1 MDKTNRKIIDSYV
14 AIHDGR
20 TFTLS
25 HIPNGSI
32 IVIKFSIE
40 RFSNIYSSFETFII
54 SKYTDKTG
62 AELIYFTSITNPV
75 MGISFVI
82 DVNKESIWQ
91 HYNPNNLDITTLNF
105 GFDKKYLEIVAIY
118 DRLITTLDNKKRD
131 NPYKLYG
138 WKKYELTPIFLREFK
153 YDYDY
158 E

>member
-1 MDKTNRKIIDSYV
+1 MNENNRKIVGSYV

-32 IVIKFSIE
+32 VVIKFTSS
-40 RFSNIYSSFETFII
+40 RFNEIYFSFETFII
-54 SKYTDKTG
+54 SKYTDKSG
-62 AELIYFTSITNPV
+62 DDIVQFTSITDPV
-75 MGISFVI
+75 MGIKFTINVM
-82 DVNKESIWQ
+82 KENIWYY
-91 HYNPNNLDITTLNF
+91 YNPKNIDIQEINF

-118 DRLITTLDNKKRD
+118 DRPITTLDNRKKS
-131 NPYKLYG
+131 NQYKLYG

-153 YDYDY
+153 YDY

>member
-32 IVIKFSIE
+32 IVIKFTSS
-40 RFSNIYSSFETFII
+40 RFNDIYFSFETFII

-62 AELIYFTSITNPV
+62 ADLICFTSVTDPV
-75 MGISFVI
+75 MGRSFII
-82 DVNKESIWQ
+82 DVNKENIW
-91 HYNPNNLDITTLNF
+91 HYYNPKNIDIQEINF
-105 GFDKKYLEIVAIY
+105 EFDKKYLEIVAIY
-118 DRLITTLDNKKRD
+118 DRPITTLDNKKQC
-131 NPYKLYG
+131 NQYKLYG

-153 YDYDY
+153 YDY

>member
-14 AIHDGR
+14 TIHDGR

-82 DVNKESIWQ
+82 DVNKESICY
-91 HYNPNNLDITTLNF
+91 HYNPKNLDITMLNF

-118 DRLITTLDNKKRD
+118 DRLITTLDNKKRG
-131 NPYKLYG
+131 NLYKLYG

-153 YDYDY
+153 YDY

>member
-1 MDKTNRKIIDSYV
+1 MDKTNRKIIGSYV

-32 IVIKFSIE
+32 IVIKFTSSGFNDIY
-40 RFSNIYSSFETFII
+40 FSFDTFII

-62 AELIYFTSITNPV
+62 ADLICFTSVTDPV
-75 MGISFVI
+75 MGRSFII
-82 DVNKESIWQ
+82 DVNKENIW
-91 HYNPNNLDITTLNF
+91 HYYNPKNIDIQEINF

-118 DRLITTLDNKKRD
+118 DRPITTLDNKKRC
-131 NPYKLYG
+131 NQYKLYG
-138 WKKYELTPIFLREFK
+138 WKKYELTPVFLREFK
-153 YDYDY
+153 YDY

>member
-1 MDKTNRKIIDSYV
+1 MNEKNRKIIGSYV

-32 IVIKFSIE
+32 VVIKFTSS
-40 RFSNIYSSFETFII
+40 RFHDIYFSFETFII
-54 SKYTDKTG
+54 SKYTDKNG
-62 AELIYFTSITNPV
+62 DDIVYFTSVTDPV
-75 MGISFVI
+75 MGRSFII
-82 DVNKESIWQ
+82 DVNKENIW
-91 HYNPNNLDITTLNF
+91 HYYNPKNIDITTLNF

-118 DRLITTLDNKKRD
+118 DRPITTLDNKKRC
-131 NPYKLYG
+131 NQYKLYG

-153 YDYDY
+153 YDY

>member
-1 MDKTNRKIIDSYV
+1 MYKTNRKIIDSYV

-32 IVIKFSIE
+32 VVIKFTSS
-40 RFSNIYSSFETFII
+40 RFNEIYFSFETFII
-54 SKYTDKTG
+54 SKYTDKNG
-62 AELIYFTSITNPV
+62 DDIVHFTSITDPV
-75 MGISFVI
+75 MGRKFTINVM
-82 DVNKESIWQ
+82 KESIWQ
-91 HYNPNNLDITTLNF
+91 SYNPKDIDIQEINF

-118 DRLITTLDNKKRD
+118 DRPITTLDNRKKS
-131 NPYKLYG
+131 NQYKLYG

-153 YDYDY
+153 YYY

>member
-32 IVIKFSIE
+32 IVIKFTSS
-40 RFSNIYSSFETFII
+40 RFNDIYFSFETFII

-62 AELIYFTSITNPV
+62 ADLICFTSVTDPV
-75 MGISFVI
+75 MGRSFII
-82 DVNKESIWQ
+82 DVNKENIW
-91 HYNPNNLDITTLNF
+91 HYYNPKNIDIQEINF

-118 DRLITTLDNKKRD
+118 DRPITTLDNKKQC
-131 NPYKLYG
+131 NQYKLYG

-153 YDYDY
+153 YDY

>member
-1 MDKTNRKIIDSYV
+1 MDKTNRKIIDSSV
-14 AIHDGR
+14 TIHDGR

-82 DVNKESIWQ
+82 DVNKESICY
-91 HYNPNNLDITTLNF
+91 HYNPKNLDITTLNF

-118 DRLITTLDNKKRD
+118 DRLITTLDSKKRD

-153 YDYDY
+153 YDY

>member
-32 IVIKFSIE
+32 IVIKFTSS
-40 RFSNIYSSFETFII
+40 RFNDIYFSFETFII

-62 AELIYFTSITNPV
+62 ADLICFTSITDPV
-75 MGISFVI
+75 MGRSFII
-82 DVNKESIWQ
+82 DVNKENIW
-91 HYNPNNLDITTLNF
+91 HYYNPKNIDIQEINF

-118 DRLITTLDNKKRD
+118 DRPITTLDNKKRC
-131 NPYKLYG
+131 NQYKLYG

-153 YDYDY
+153 YDY